1 MYPRIPSPE
10 TLRQTPRQIPDA
22 VGHSLARAREL
33 ESLGAFVTLLDER
46 AMQQAVSVA
55 ACLENGKTLPLAG
68 FILAVKDNIAI
79 RDVKLTCGSKILGN
93 HPATF
98 SATAIE
104 RLEAAGAV
112 IIGKTNLD
120 EFAMGSSTENSAL
133 QKTVHPLDSSR
144 VPGGSSGGSAVAV
157 AAGICHAAL
166 GSETGGSVRQPA
178 AFCGVCGLKPTY
190 GRISRYGLVA
200 FGSSLDQIAPFAH
213 SCSDLFEVLKIAAGS
228 DERDATSSTAPVP
241 TSQTLAPPTRPLRIG
256 VLRNFLEHEALDES
270 VTLAAQAT
278 IEALR
283 ADGHTLIDID
293 LPAMRYSIP
302 VYYIVAT
309 AEASSN
315 LARFDGVRY
324 GFRHP
329 EVTDLASVYDAT
341 RGAGFGAEV
350 RRRIMMGTYV
360 LSSGYYD
367 AYYNTAL
374 KVRHVIAEELTGAL
388 KNIDVILT
396 PTTPSTAFR
405 FGEKID
411 DPVAMYLSDVF
422 TTPANLAGTPAISVP
437 WSTDEAGLPIGMQL
451 MGKHYGEE
459 ELLSA
464 GMLLEKL
471 RPAAK

>member
-10 TLRQTPRQIPDA
+10 TLRQTPRLIPDA

-46 AMQQAVSVA
+46 AMQHATNVA
-55 ACLENGKTLPLAG
+55 ARLGNGETLPLAG

-79 RDVKLTCGSKILGN
+79 RDIQLTCGSKILGK

-133 QKTVHPLDSSR
+133 QKTVNPFDSTR

-157 AAGICHAAL
+157 AAGICHASL

-200 FGSSLDQIAPFAH
+200 FGSSLDQISPFAH
-213 SCSDLFEVLKIAAGS
+213 TCGDLFEVLKIAAGS
-228 DERDATSSTAPVP
+228 DDRDATSSTAPVP
-241 TSQTLAPPTRPLRIG
+241 TSRLLRAPDGPLRIG
-256 VLRNFLEHEALDES
+256 VLRNFLEHEALDAS
-270 VTLAAQAT
+270 VARAAQNT

-283 ADGHTLIDID
+283 ADGHSLIDID

-329 EVTDLASVYDAT
+329 EAADLASVYDAS
-341 RGAGFGAEV
+341 RGAGFGVEV

-374 KVRHVIAEELTGAL
+374 KVRQVIAEELEGAL
-388 KNIDVILT
+388 KTVDVILT
-396 PTTPSTAFR
+396 PTTPSTAFK

-422 TTPANLAGTPAISVP
+422 TTPANLAGIPAISVP

-451 MGKHYGEE
+451 MGKYYSEE

-464 GMLLEKL
+464 GMILEKL
-471 RPAAK
+471 RPLSQ